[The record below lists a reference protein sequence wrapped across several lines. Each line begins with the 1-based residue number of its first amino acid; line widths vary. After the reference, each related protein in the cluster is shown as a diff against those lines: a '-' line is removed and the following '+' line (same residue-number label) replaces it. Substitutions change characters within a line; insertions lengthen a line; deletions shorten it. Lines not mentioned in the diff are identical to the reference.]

1 MFDALERGRKI
12 EDHEGWKIRSLSFS
26 LPLCLSLENLKK
38 FKKFK
43 EKEQERRRKK
53 KKKSGTSWILHIT
66 KDSLPSQKKNCTL
79 STVRASHISTP
90 ILYANPNP
98 NLTRPNTENRLTTSR
113 AITNAW
119 NIFIPEQLPSPFSAR
134 QMVGLSFRVYTR
146 TCVDLK
152 NSKFA
157 REEKKRIHRLFGKQ
171 VEGGKGSVITRCKK
185 WGTEM
190 ERSCWQGCQS
200 EGEKLVFTWWGLWV

>member
-1 MFDALERGRKI
+1 MKNKTLSLFLPLSV
-12 EDHEGWKIRSLSFS
+12 SLSRIWR
-26 LPLCLSLENLKK
+26 NLKNSK
-38 FKKFK
+38 RKSRKKEGK
-43 EKEQERRRKK
+43 EKRNPEHPEFYISQR
-53 KKKSGTSWILHIT
+53 TLF
-66 KDSLPSQKKNCTL
+66 QKKNCTL
-79 STVRASHISTP
+79 STVCASHISTP

-171 VEGGKGSVITRCKK
+171 VEEGR
-185 WGTEM
+185 
-190 ERSCWQGCQS
+190 ERDNT
-200 EGEKLVFTWWGLWV
+200 V

>member
-12 EDHEGWKIRSLSFS
+12 EDHEGWKIRLSLFFSPSLS
-26 LPLCLSLENLKK
+26 LSLEYLKK

-43 EKEQERRRKK
+43 EKEQEKRRKR

-98 NLTRPNTENRLTTSR
+98 NLTRPTQRIVWQRRVPSQTRGISLFQNSSR
-113 AITNAW
+113 
-119 NIFIPEQLPSPFSAR
+119 SPFPPDKWSDYRFA
-134 QMVGLSFRVYTR
+134 YTHAHASIWKIR
-146 TCVDLK
+146 
-152 NSKFA
+152 NSLVK
-157 REEKKRIHRLFGKQ
+157 RRNESIGCLGNKSRGEE
-171 VEGGKGSVITRCKK
+171 
-185 WGTEM
+185 
-190 ERSCWQGCQS
+190 
-200 EGEKLVFTWWGLWV
+200 

>member
-12 EDHEGWKIRSLSFS
+12 EDHEGWKIRLSLFFSPSLS
-26 LPLCLSLENLKK
+26 LSLEYLKK

-43 EKEQERRRKK
+43 EKEQEKRRKR

-98 NLTRPNTENRLTTSR
+98 NLTRPTQRIVWQRRVPSQTRGISLFQNSSRPLFRPTNGRIIVSRIHTHMHRFEKFEIRSWREETNPSVVWETSR
-113 AITNAW
+113 
-119 NIFIPEQLPSPFSAR
+119 
-134 QMVGLSFRVYTR
+134 
-146 TCVDLK
+146 
-152 NSKFA
+152 
-157 REEKKRIHRLFGKQ
+157 
-171 VEGGKGSVITRCKK
+171 GGKSKGA
-185 WGTEM
+185 W
-190 ERSCWQGCQS
+190 
-200 EGEKLVFTWWGLWV
+200 

>member
-12 EDHEGWKIRSLSFS
+12 EDHEGWKIRLSLFFSPSLS
-26 LPLCLSLENLKK
+26 LSLEYLKK

-43 EKEQERRRKK
+43 EKEQEKRRKR

-119 NIFIPEQLPSPFSAR
+119 NIFIPEQLPSPFPPDKWSDYRFA
-134 QMVGLSFRVYTR
+134 YTHAHASIWKIR
-146 TCVDLK
+146 
-152 NSKFA
+152 NSLVK
-157 REEKKRIHRLFGKQ
+157 RRNESIGCLGNKSRGEE
-171 VEGGKGSVITRCKK
+171 
-185 WGTEM
+185 
-190 ERSCWQGCQS
+190 
-200 EGEKLVFTWWGLWV
+200 

>member
-1 MFDALERGRKI
+1 MKNKTLSLFL
-12 EDHEGWKIRSLSFS
+12 SLSVS
-26 LPLCLSLENLKK
+26 LSRIWRNLKNSK
-38 FKKFK
+38 RKSRKEEGKK
-43 EKEQERRRKK
+43 KK

-98 NLTRPNTENRLTTSR
+98 NLTRPNTENRLR

-119 NIFIPEQLPSPFSAR
+119 NIFIPEQLPSPFSGR

-157 REEKKRIHRLFGKQ
+157 REEKKRIHRFGKQ
-171 VEGGKGSVITRCKK
+171 VEGGRVR
-185 WGTEM
+185 
-190 ERSCWQGCQS
+190 ERDNT
-200 EGEKLVFTWWGLWV
+200 V